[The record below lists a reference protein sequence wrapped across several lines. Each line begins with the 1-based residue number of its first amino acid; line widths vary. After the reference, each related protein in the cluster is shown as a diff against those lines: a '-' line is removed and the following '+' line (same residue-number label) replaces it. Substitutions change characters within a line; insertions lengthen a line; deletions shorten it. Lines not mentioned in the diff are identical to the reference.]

1 MSFCIK
7 RSLIIMLVTGALA
20 ASASADNIYRTV
32 DENGNTVYTDRQPTP
47 DAKPIR
53 LRELSVVEA
62 VTYAPPASASTA
74 QNALQDGMTVD
85 QMRRR
90 YRGCRL
96 VSPAPDQDYWGT
108 GNIATLAWD
117 AGEPLMD
124 GMQVIFYVDDVPSAP
139 TRAAPYTTERLDR
152 GLHQARAELLDRD
165 NRVIATTDAVPFN
178 IHQQSVRQQRA
189 VPLGGG

>member
-1 MSFCIK
+1 
-7 RSLIIMLVTGALA
+7 
-20 ASASADNIYRTV
+20 
-32 DENGNTVYTDRQPTP
+32 
-47 DAKPIR
+47 
-53 LRELSVVEA
+53 
-62 VTYAPPASASTA
+62 
-74 QNALQDGMTVD
+74 MTLD

-90 YRGCRL
+90 YRAFRL
-96 VSPAPDQDYWGT
+96 VSPAPNQDYWGT

-124 GMQVIFYVDDVPSAP
+124 GMQVVFYVDDVPSAP
-139 TRAAPYTTERLDR
+139 SRAATYTTERLDR